1 MDRNLKIAVVTGT
14 RADYGILKPVIREVQ
29 QSPHLNL
36 QLLVTGAHLED
47 RFGFTAHEIEQN
59 GFAIHKKLPI
69 DLSSDNEVSVTKS
82 MGRAMMAFAEVY
94 AESRPDIILLLGDR
108 FEIFAAT
115 TAALIA
121 RIPVA
126 HLAGGDVTEG
136 AIDEA
141 MRHSITKMAHLHFV
155 TNAKSAK
162 RVMQLGENPSHIFNV
177 GNPSLDEIKNMT
189 FLTKD
194 EIGSK
199 IKFDFREKNFLIT
212 FHPETIERNKAK
224 EHIKEMLAALKNYPD
239 VGLVFTMPNADPEG
253 AVIAREIEKFVQEN
267 KNAASYDSL
276 GHNLYFNVM
285 KVVDLV
291 IGNSSSGLLEAPSFN
306 LPCVNIGNRQ
316 VGRMQSALTL
326 QVNIDREAIIR
337 SIDKAMAME
346 RKEIENP
353 YGDGKSAKRIVS
365 ILNNIKQPQNLLKK
379 KFFDMEVVS
388 DA

>member
-1 MDRNLKIAVVTGT
+1 MDKNLEIAVVTGT
-14 RADYGILKPVIREVQ
+14 RADYGILKPVIREMQ
-29 QSPHLNL
+29 QSPNLHL
-36 QLLVTGAHLED
+36 QLLVTGTHLED
-47 RFGFTAHEIEQN
+47 RFGLTVQEIEQD
-59 GFAIHKKLPI
+59 GFSIHRKLPI
-69 DLSSDNEVSVTKS
+69 DLSSDNEVGVSKS
-82 MGRAMMAFAEVY
+82 MGQAIMAFAEVY
-94 AESRPDIILLLGDR
+94 ADSRPDAILHLGDR

-115 TAALIA
+115 AAALIA

-155 TNAKSAK
+155 TNSQSER
-162 RVMQLGENPSHIFNV
+162 RVRQLGENPEYIFNV
-177 GNPSLDEIKNMT
+177 GNPSLDEIKNMK
-189 FLTKD
+189 FLTRD

-224 EHIKEMLAALKNYPD
+224 KHIEEILAALKNYPE

-253 AVIAREIEKFVQEN
+253 AIIAAEIEKFVQEN

-276 GHNLYFNVM
+276 GHSLYFNVM
-285 KVVDLV
+285 NVVDLV

-306 LPCVNIGNRQ
+306 LPCVNIGSRQ
-316 VGRMQSALTL
+316 TGRMQSALTL
-326 QVNIDREAIIR
+326 QACTDRKSIINA
-337 SIDKAMAME
+337 IDKAMAMD
-346 RKEIENP
+346 RKETENP
-353 YGDGKSAKRIVS
+353 YGDGKSAKRIVN
-365 ILNNIKQPQNLLKK
+365 ILENISQYQDLLKK
-379 KFFDMEVVS
+379 KFFDTEAVS

>member
-1 MDRNLKIAVVTGT
+1 
-14 RADYGILKPVIREVQ
+14 
-29 QSPHLNL
+29 
-36 QLLVTGAHLED
+36 
-47 RFGFTAHEIEQN
+47 
-59 GFAIHKKLPI
+59 
-69 DLSSDNEVSVTKS
+69 
-82 MGRAMMAFAEVY
+82 
-94 AESRPDIILLLGDR
+94 
-108 FEIFAAT
+108 
-115 TAALIA
+115 
-121 RIPVA
+121 
-126 HLAGGDVTEG
+126 
-136 AIDEA
+136 
-141 MRHSITKMAHLHFV
+141 
-155 TNAKSAK
+155 
-162 RVMQLGENPSHIFNV
+162 
-177 GNPSLDEIKNMT
+177 
-189 FLTKD
+189 
-194 EIGSK
+194 
-199 IKFDFREKNFLIT
+199 
-212 FHPETIERNKAK
+212 
-224 EHIKEMLAALKNYPD
+224 MLAALKNYPD

-306 LPCVNIGNRQ
+306 LPCVNLGNRQ